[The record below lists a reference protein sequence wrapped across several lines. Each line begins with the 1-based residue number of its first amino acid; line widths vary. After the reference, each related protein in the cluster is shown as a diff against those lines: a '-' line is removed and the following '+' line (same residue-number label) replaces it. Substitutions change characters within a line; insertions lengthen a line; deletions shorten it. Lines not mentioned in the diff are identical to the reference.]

1 MAEWSVRELIVF
13 GRMVGF
19 LEEALTFLQN
29 VNMDG
34 NQFSRLKNPSQLA
47 VRKVFAL
54 SAGHCACP
62 SSAVAQTIPSPLP
75 LPTIPSAIAGCL
87 PPMPLP

>member
-1 MAEWSVRELIVF
+1 MRELIVF

-19 LEEALTFLQN
+19 PEEALTFLQK

-34 NQFSRLKNPSQLA
+34 NQFSRLKNPTQLA

-54 SAGHCACP
+54 YP
-62 SSAVAQTIPSPLP
+62 
-75 LPTIPSAIAGCL
+75 GC
-87 PPMPLP
+87 